1 MKQER
6 LSVSCP
12 AQKSPPLAGAGLLQL
27 RVLSWLPFPHV
38 TLQAPQFDQTDQ
50 EPSTE
55 SRSMLGQIKQVIID
69 DQFLWNNE
77 KSFFFGIQG
86 KLIGIASIV
95 YFILIIFCIG
105 LLIEIIICVAAWQKG
120 P

>member
-27 RVLSWLPFPHV
+27 RVLSWLPFPQV
-38 TLQAPQFDQTDQ
+38 TLQASQFDQTDQ

-55 SRSMLGQIKQVIID
+55 SRQIKQVIID

-77 KSFFFGIQG
+77 KSCFFLGIQG

-95 YFILIIFCIG
+95 YFIFIIFCIG
-105 LLIEIIICVAAWQKG
+105 LLIEIIIYVAAWQKR